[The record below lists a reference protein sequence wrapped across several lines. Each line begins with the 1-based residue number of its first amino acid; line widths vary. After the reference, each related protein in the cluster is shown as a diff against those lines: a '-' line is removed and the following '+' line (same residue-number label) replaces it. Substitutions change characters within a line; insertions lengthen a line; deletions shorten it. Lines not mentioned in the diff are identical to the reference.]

1 MNLYELSEVK
11 NMESKLDTLSTVIIV
26 SGIISSIIIAI
37 SGLIIFGDL
46 NSSIATA
53 GISGYVL
60 AASLVTAFS
69 LLISTLAI
77 AFSLQ
82 AKAEQLDT
90 EKEML
95 KYCHYINSNIQTLT
109 DAQSAIQQ
117 ASENNAVKN
126 IGEEKTNSASYINK
140 SSTVLSKEKNVNP
153 SWICKNCKEANP
165 GENKVCSKCGNP
177 KLMNKYY

>member
-1 MNLYELSEVK
+1 
-11 NMESKLDTLSTVIIV
+11 MESKLDTLSTVIIV
-26 SGIISSIIIAI
+26 SGVISAIIITI

-46 NSSIATA
+46 NSTRATA
-53 GISGYVL
+53 EISGYVL
-60 AASLVTAFS
+60 IASLVTAFS
-69 LLISTLAI
+69 LFIATLAI

-82 AKAEQLDT
+82 AKAEQLEI

-95 KYCHYINSNIQTLT
+95 KYCHYINSNVQTLT
-109 DAQSAIQQ
+109 DAQSATQKTDG
-117 ASENNAVKN
+117 NDAVKN
-126 IGEEKTNSASYINK
+126 IDDEKTNSASYINK
-140 SSTVLSKEKNVNP
+140 SSTLLSKGKNVSP